1 MEDIFDAQSFW
12 DFFSQYEPACPLKKE
27 LVSVYDVI
35 DSTNTEL
42 MRRVKDAGNGG
53 VRNMHRMLV
62 AAASQTAGKGRIGR
76 FFYSPE
82 KTGIYFSF
90 LYAPEE
96 CITDPARYT
105 VASVVG
111 VCRAIEAL
119 YDVETQIKWVNDI
132 YVRGKKVCGI
142 LTEGVFNPAN
152 AAVEAVV
159 VGIGINIQ
167 VSDSMP
173 DELRSRAGGIVSDG
187 CKLNVPRARLLAR
200 VLHEIYDILDNKL
213 DYMTDYKAR
222 FMHAGKVVT
231 VSPLIGDDKSS
242 YEAVALGITD
252 DAGLAVRLEDGTERI
267 LHTGEV
273 SLHNDYKNGIINS

>member
-1 MEDIFDAQSFW
+1 MKDIFDAASF
-12 DFFSQYEPACPLKKE
+12 YECFLEYERSPSLRKE

-42 MRRVKDAGNGG
+42 MRRIQTAGYDCLHD
-53 VRNMHRMLV
+53 MHRMLV
-62 AAASQTAGKGRIGR
+62 AAAAQTAGKGRVGR

-90 LYAPEE
+90 LYVPEE
-96 CITDPARYT
+96 RITDPARYT
-105 VASVVG
+105 VAAVVG

-119 YDVETQIKWVNDI
+119 YNVETQIKWVNDI
-132 YVRGKKVCGI
+132 YVRGRKVCGI
-142 LTEGVFNPAN
+142 LTEGVFNPET
-152 AAVEAVV
+152 AAIEAVV

-173 DELRSRAGGIVSDG
+173 QDLKNKAGGIVSAD
-187 CKLNVPRARLLAR
+187 CKLNVSRARLLAR
-200 VLHEIYDILDNKL
+200 VMHEIYSIFDNKL
-213 DYMTDYKAR
+213 DYMIDYKAR

-231 VSPLIGDDKSS
+231 VSPLIGDDKSC

-252 DAGLAVRLEDGTERI
+252 DAGLAVRLADGSERI

-273 SLHNDYKNGIINS
+273 SLHGTV